1 MAIFIGYE
9 KRGWP
14 GLKVA
19 GCAFILPATIIV
31 GAIASAYVRYG
42 TLPQVNGVLYALK
55 PVVIAVVIQAFWKLA
70 RTAVKTKWPAVVGLL
85 AGVLY
90 ALGVHGTLTIHL
102 VQIIGQV
109 TTMAIFRPLRLAATA
124 RMADIAALSSL
135 GLLAPSLKLGPC
147 WR

>member
-14 GLKVA
+14 GLVVA

-55 PVVIAVVIQAFWKLA
+55 PVEIAVVIQAFWKLA
-70 RTAVKTKWPAVVGLL
+70 RTAVKTKWLAVVGLL

-90 ALGVHGTLTIHL
+90 ALGVHGT
-102 VQIIGQV
+102 
-109 TTMAIFRPLRLAATA
+109 MAIFRPLRLAATT
-124 RMADIAALSSL
+124 RMADIQALPSL
-135 GLLAPSLKLGPC
+135 GLLAPKLKLGPC
-147 WR
+147 